1 MIKTIL
7 ISLMI
12 SGVVLA
18 NGVAIIDAENGTC
31 LNLVNS
37 EVDVNVESQVAIITS
52 TQTFHN
58 TFSGSR
64 IVKYGFPLPGSANA
78 TSLRWKINGAWYEAS
93 FEPTPQDTTA
103 PGPGGS
109 INQNLKSYLGD
120 TPIYFD
126 IEEAVKAD
134 SSLIVKISY
143 VQLLPYEFGNVDF
156 IYKNNYSNIQSAILD
171 KQEINFQL
179 ISPRTIDSLK
189 MLSMHD
195 NITIMNDGNSATLQS
210 ITLEKAATNDYHI
223 QYCLSP
229 NELGLF
235 SFSTMLPFDKTP
247 DDYGGFFVYIAEPD
261 LSEATGVINK
271 YFTII
276 IDRSG
281 SMYGDKMTQAKNAA
295 SFIVENLNEGDWFNI
310 VDFASDA
317 KSMSKFH
324 VEFNQSNQNTAL
336 EYIDGIVPSGGTNI
350 SSAFDSAAAQF
361 SKAGDNTA
369 NIIIFLTDGQATQGI
384 TNTDQL
390 ITHVNQTI
398 AEVDTT
404 INIYSFGIGSDV
416 QKNVLTAI
424 STENNGFAEFLE
436 NDVLE
441 ERLTN
446 FYLKIR
452 NPVLL
457 NTSMSFS
464 SPVITETYPD
474 PLPNLYKGQQMIVS
488 GRYTEAVPVDV
499 NLKGKAFGEDILYNY
514 ALNLADSTVPQYQFL
529 PKIWA
534 KLKIEHLLIEYYL
547 LDEETAEAEEIKDEI
562 IDVSLSYGVI
572 SPFTSFGDATDV
584 EKQVENVKP
593 IREFQLL
600 GNYPNPFNPST
611 TIQFKV
617 NKPLNR
623 VVTVKIFDTL
633 GRLVRTLSI
642 LVTRPGQYEIQWD
655 GKMENGIM
663 AASGNYFYLIDFG
676 EAILAGKMQL
686 LK

>member
-1 MIKTIL
+1 
-7 ISLMI
+7 
-12 SGVVLA
+12 
-18 NGVAIIDAENGTC
+18 
-31 LNLVNS
+31 
-37 EVDVNVESQVAIITS
+37 
-52 TQTFHN
+52 
-58 TFSGSR
+58 
-64 IVKYGFPLPGSANA
+64 
-78 TSLRWKINGAWYEAS
+78 
-93 FEPTPQDTTA
+93 
-103 PGPGGS
+103 
-109 INQNLKSYLGD
+109 
-120 TPIYFD
+120 
-126 IEEAVKAD
+126 
-134 SSLIVKISY
+134 
-143 VQLLPYEFGNVDF
+143 
-156 IYKNNYSNIQSAILD
+156 
-171 KQEINFQL
+171 
-179 ISPRTIDSLK
+179 
-189 MLSMHD
+189 
-195 NITIMNDGNSATLQS
+195 
-210 ITLEKAATNDYHI
+210 
-223 QYCLSP
+223 
-229 NELGLF
+229 
-235 SFSTMLPFDKTP
+235 
-247 DDYGGFFVYIAEPD
+247 
-261 LSEATGVINK
+261 
-271 YFTII
+271 
-276 IDRSG
+276 
-281 SMYGDKMTQAKNAA
+281 MYGDKMTQAKNAA

-336 EYIDGIVPSGGTNI
+336 EYIDVIVPSGGTNI

-390 ITHVNQTI
+390 ITRANQTI

-514 ALNLADSTVPQYQFL
+514 ALNLADSTVPQHQFL

-642 LVTRPGQYEIQWD
+642 LVTQPGQYEIQWD